1 MKDYIKRLTVRQW
14 CSEGL
19 RMMFAIERGY
29 ERDSAIA
36 RARKEDALTAI
47 KDKLEKALL
56 SDKVSIYEYYVIL
69 GYLTEYAFGSHF
81 QDLPCV

>member
-1 MKDYIKRLTVRQW
+1 MQDYIKKLVVRQW

-19 RMMFAIERGY
+19 RTMFAIERGY

-36 RARKEDALTAI
+36 RARKEEALKAI
-47 KDKLEKALL
+47 KDRLETALIRNQ
-56 SDKVSIYEYYVIL
+56 VGIYEYYVIV
-69 GYLTEYAFGSHF
+69 GYLDEYAFGSHF

>member
-1 MKDYIKRLTVRQW
+1 MQDYLKKLVVRQW

-19 RMMFAIERGY
+19 RTMFAIERGY

-36 RARKEDALTAI
+36 RARKEEALKDI
-47 KDKLEKALL
+47 KDRLETALIRNQ
-56 SDKVSIYEYYVIL
+56 VNIYEYYVIV
-69 GYLTEYAFGSHF
+69 GYLDEYAFGSHF

>member
-1 MKDYIKRLTVRQW
+1 MQDYIRKLVVRQW

-19 RMMFAIERGY
+19 STMFAIERGY

-36 RARKEDALTAI
+36 RARKEEALKAI
-47 KDKLEKALL
+47 KDRLETAL
-56 SDKVSIYEYYVIL
+56 VRNHVNIYEYYVIV
-69 GYLTEYAFGSHF
+69 GYLDEYAFGSHF